1 MGLPAGT
8 VIGRYRLAE
17 AGPDPPRDTYR
28 ATSTDTGRPVLVTF
42 LAPLDPSAE
51 RSFDQRAAQ
60 LTNLRHPGI
69 ASMLAYGVE
78 SGLPYVVHEQVAGQ
92 RLGTLLDRSET
103 FSPGPMP
110 LLRQVAAALDFA
122 HAAGVV
128 HGDLQSDVVMLNVNG
143 DAILTNLGIAPL
155 VERAGGAGRSS
166 AYRAPEQARSGVAS
180 AAADRYSF
188 AALASRLEKKMGA
201 TGGGETELDCVLIRG
216 LADDPSARWPS
227 CTAMVEAMAAA
238 IQAPAPPARQRSRA
252 GLWVAIAGVALLSVF
267 ALLLVLNRPPSEPS
281 TAGAAPATMTL
292 SRGTVPAGTSLVVSG
307 ANLPPYQTGQ
317 MELQSRTQLLATF
330 TADQSGGFSVTAAVP
345 ADTTVGDHTLAVCWN
360 NGCPLKQALTVAPP
374 LTRPSPSP
382 SSSPSS
388 SPSPSPAPT
397 PSISPSG
404 AAAGASPTASP

>member
-1 MGLPAGT
+1 
-8 VIGRYRLAE
+8 VIGGYRIVE
-17 AGPDPPRDTYR
+17 AGPGSTGHPYR
-28 ATSTDTGRPVLVTF
+28 ATSTETGRPVIVTL
-42 LAPLDPSAE
+42 LAPLQPSAE
-51 RSFDQRAAQ
+51 RGFDQRAAQ
-60 LTNLRHPGI
+60 LINLRHPGI

-78 SGLPYVVHEQVAGQ
+78 SGAPYVVHEQVAGQ
-92 RLGTLLDRSET
+92 PLGALLDRSEA

-128 HGDLQSDVVMLNVNG
+128 HGDLQPDVVMLNVNG

-166 AYRAPEQARSGVAS
+166 AYRAPEQARSGMAS

-188 AALASRLEKKMGA
+188 AALASVLVRKTA
-201 TGGGETELDCVLIRG
+201 AQGGGTELDRVLIRG
-216 LADDPSARWPS
+216 LGDDPSTRWPS
-227 CTAMVEAMAAA
+227 CTAMVEAMAGA
-238 IQAPAPPARQRSRA
+238 ISPPTPPAKQRSRV
-252 GLWVAIAGVALLSVF
+252 GLWVAIAGAALVSVF

-281 TAGAAPATMTL
+281 TAGVAPATMTL

-307 ANLPPYQTGQ
+307 ANLPPHQAGQ
-317 MELQSRTQLLATF
+317 VELQSRTQLLATF
-330 TADQSGGFSVTAAVP
+330 TADQNGGFSVTAAIP

-360 NGCPLKQALTVAPP
+360 DACPLKQALTVAPP
-374 LTRPSPSP
+374 LTSPSPSPGSSPSPSPSPTP

-388 SPSPSPAPT
+388 
-397 PSISPSG
+397 